1 MQGCLKSWC
10 HESHITMEAFGDD
23 VDSNVD
29 IKTITDLLKQYH
41 CYAAYLIIITREK
54 TESFSIYL
62 LHCECTEQIESTRK
76 RTYVNNNWRK
86 KIQWLKIYI
95 RWTPFFLRSNE
106 KGKRRSEGKTFSS
119 MFFRDLYFST
129 QEPYYISFSRRL
141 QHSAFASLYDN
152 VSVRCV

>member
-1 MQGCLKSWC
+1 
-10 HESHITMEAFGDD
+10 MEAFGDD

-76 RTYVNNNWRK
+76 RTNVNNN
-86 KIQWLKIYI
+86 
-95 RWTPFFLRSNE
+95 
-106 KGKRRSEGKTFSS
+106 
-119 MFFRDLYFST
+119 
-129 QEPYYISFSRRL
+129 
-141 QHSAFASLYDN
+141 
-152 VSVRCV
+152 